1 MIYEGCPESIQ
12 PFWISLEPVGWPWY
26 NLAAS
31 QRPYW
36 DVRVQSLSR
45 GASQSAVR
53 QRWLSV
59 CTVWPSYSQI
69 TFLSTT
75 ILALGKARSRMKT
88 NLDCRGVLTDLVDVI
103 LCQKK
108 SLHESCTMGRRIVVL
123 KLICSPGHCEC
134 DGHTVHKLGQRRLTA
149 DWTRPRENEFHGC
162 TVRSALTGC
171 HATGSRDIQKGL
183 ILSGQTS

>member
-36 DVRVQSLSR
+36 DVRVESLSR

-53 QRWLSV
+53 RRWLSV
-59 CTVWPSYSQI
+59 CTVWPSYSKI

-75 ILALGKARSRMKT
+75 ILGLGKARSRMKT
-88 NLDCRGVLTDLVDVI
+88 NLDCTGVLTDLVDVI
-103 LCQKK
+103 LCQKQK
-108 SLHESCTMGRRIVVL
+108 PARELYNGQAHCRVEVNLLARSLWMRWSHSTQAR
-123 KLICSPGHCEC
+123 STTSHC
-134 DGHTVHKLGQRRLTA
+134 RL
-149 DWTRPRENEFHGC
+149 D
-162 TVRSALTGC
+162 
-171 HATGSRDIQKGL
+171 
-183 ILSGQTS
+183 